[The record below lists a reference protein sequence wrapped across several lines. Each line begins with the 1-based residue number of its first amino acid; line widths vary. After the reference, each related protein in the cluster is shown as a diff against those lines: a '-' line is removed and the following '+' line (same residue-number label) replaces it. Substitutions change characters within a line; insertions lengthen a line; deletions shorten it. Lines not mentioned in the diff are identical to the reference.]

1 LRFGAT
7 RTSEPLER
15 GVMVI
20 KGYKVGA
27 LLKRTGKEILA
38 DGVPT
43 LAAQTAYYFF
53 FSLFPLLLFATPL
66 LSVIGEREQVMGF
79 IMSQLRS
86 LVQGDAVQPF
96 SEAIANIVYA
106 ENAPG
111 LMSIGAL
118 LAAWSGSNIFGSL
131 MSALNTAYDVE
142 ENRRWWKRQLL
153 RLGVFIVAA
162 IIMILA
168 TVTILAGE
176 DIIDRLGMFLGLGH
190 TGRTVWKVI
199 QFPLAFSFLVAL
211 GFMVYYFLP
220 NAKQDWR
227 KVLVASSAMTFLWI
241 IATLAFRMYI
251 QYFPP
256 NPTYGVIGGVIILLT
271 WMYYSMFVVLSGG
284 ELAAELHHGTGTAE
298 PEAGAVYHGRI
309 VSDAPPGTTS
319 VTRGKQVRD
328 AR

>member
-1 LRFGAT
+1 
-7 RTSEPLER
+7 
-15 GVMVI
+15 MVI
-20 KGYKVGA
+20 KGYNVGT
-27 LLKRTGKEILA
+27 LLKRTGKEVLA

-53 FSLFPLLLFATPL
+53 FSLFPLLLFLTPL

-79 IMSQLRS
+79 IMTQLRS
-86 LVQGDAVQPF
+86 LVQGDAVKPF
-96 SEAIANIVYA
+96 AEAIANIVYA

-111 LMSIGAL
+111 VMSIGAL

-142 ENRRWWKRQLL
+142 EDRPWWKRQLL

-168 TVTILAGE
+168 TVAMLGGE
-176 DIIDRLGMFLGLGH
+176 DIIDRVGGLIGLGH
-190 TGRTVWKVI
+190 TGRFVWKII
-199 QFPLAFSFLVAL
+199 QFPLAFAFLIAL
-211 GFMVYYFLP
+211 GTLIYYFLP
-220 NAKQDWR
+220 NAKQDLK
-227 KVLVASSAMTFLWI
+227 KVVVASAVMTLLWV
-241 IATLAFRMYI
+241 IATLAFRVYI

-256 NPTYGVIGGVIILLT
+256 NPTYGIIGGVIILLT

-284 ELAAELHHGTGTAE
+284 ELAAELHHGTGKGEA
-298 PEAGAVYHGRI
+298 EAGAVYHGRI
-309 VSDAPPGTTS
+309 VSDSPPDAS
-319 VTRGKQVRD
+319 SAARTRQMRD